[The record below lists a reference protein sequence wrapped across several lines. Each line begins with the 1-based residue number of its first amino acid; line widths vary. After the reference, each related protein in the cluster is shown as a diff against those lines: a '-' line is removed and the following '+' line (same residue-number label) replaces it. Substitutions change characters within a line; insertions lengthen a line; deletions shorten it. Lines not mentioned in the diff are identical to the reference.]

1 QLVPE
6 QAALIA
12 ACLPNPLK
20 YSVAKPGPY
29 MRKRQTQIVKLMNA
43 IGSDYFTKAQKA
55 AEEKERKKRKEEVLK
70 SIPEEDLPIVDLDTD
85 KDEPAEDDNET
96 TPETVD
102 TTTTK

>member
-1 QLVPE
+1 MGACIFGVEAASNMYFGKKASQLLPE

-43 IGSDYFTKAQKA
+43 IGNDYFTRAQKA
-55 AEEKERKKRKEEVLK
+55 AEEKERKKKQEEMLK
-70 SIPEEDLPIVDLDTD
+70 SIPEEDLNVI
-85 KDEPAEDDNET
+85 EPRLS
-96 TPETVD
+96 
-102 TTTTK
+102 